1 MILLLRLDSDLSRD
15 GLVALALLVWGN
27 LATARNFRLLIQ
39 SEMEG
44 NDPLTQT

>member
-27 LATARNFRLLIQ
+27 IATTRNFPTVNTGRN
-39 SEMEG
+39 EG
-44 NDPLTQT
+44 R